1 MESTIHTTKEISEGN
16 LKTLLIIP
24 MTIPQLRFQREGF
37 KKYVEFSALGGLGV
51 KIIIQLFNFTSNS
64 YVITRLQGL

>member
-1 MESTIHTTKEISEGN
+1 MIHTTKEISEGS
-16 LKTLLIIP
+16 LKTLLTIT
-24 MTIPQLRFQREGF
+24 MTFPQLRFQREGF
-37 KKYVEFSALGGLGV
+37 EKYVEFSALGGLGV